1 MIMNRKYVLRWSALA
16 IVVVLLLLGG
26 AFGLPLLR
34 SVSSTSEPVLVYLD
48 QDDNFD
54 SLAVKLKATGKA
66 EMNRGLRLA
75 ARLLKYQDRVRPGC
89 YDVGSGQSAWTV
101 VWQLRAGHQQPIRLT
116 IPQVW
121 TKEQLAARLS
131 RQLMTD
137 SASLASLFNDST
149 ALRAYDTSPEMLVS
163 LFVADTYEVYW
174 TLTPEALLKRMAKE
188 QKAFWTDERLAQA
201 KQQGLTPD
209 EVAILASIVDK
220 ETTNVDEM
228 PMVAGMYLNRL
239 RTNMLLQADPTV
251 KFALGNFALRRML
264 NVHLAYDSP
273 YNTYKYAGL
282 PPGPICV
289 PSQQAIKAVLRPAE
303 HNYLYMCAKEDFS
316 NAHNFATTYAE
327 HLANA
332 RRYQQA
338 LNQRGIK

>member
-1 MIMNRKYVLRWSALA
+1 MMNRIHAFRWSALA
-16 IVVVLLLLGG
+16 IVLILLLLGG

-34 SVSSTSEPVLVYLD
+34 NVSSTNEPVLIYLD

-54 SLAVKLKATGKA
+54 SLSVKIKATGKA
-66 EMNRGLRLA
+66 EMNRGMRLA
-75 ARLLKYQDRVRPGC
+75 AQLLQYEDRVRPGC
-89 YDVGSGQSAWTV
+89 YDVGSGQCAWNV
-101 VWQLRAGHQQPIRLT
+101 IRRLRAGDQIPIRLT
-116 IPQVW
+116 IPQTW

-131 RQLMTD
+131 RQLMAD
-137 SASLASLFNDST
+137 SASLASLFNDPE
-149 ALRAYDTSPEMLVS
+149 ALKAYETRPEMLVS
-163 LFVADTYEVYW
+163 LFVPDTYEVYW
-174 TLTPEALLKRMAKE
+174 TITPEALLKRMAKE
-188 QKAFWTDERLAQA
+188 HNAYWTAERKALAE
-201 KQQGLTPD
+201 QQGLTPD
-209 EVAILASIVDK
+209 EVAVLASIVDK

-251 KFALGNFALRRML
+251 KFALGNFALRRIY
-264 NVHLAYDSP
+264 NSHLACDNP
-273 YNTYKYAGL
+273 YNTYKYVGL

-289 PSQQAIKAVLRPAE
+289 PSPQAINAVLHPAQ

-316 NAHNFATTYAE
+316 NAHNFAVTYAE

-338 LNQRGIK
+338 LNQRNIK

>member
-1 MIMNRKYVLRWSALA
+1 MKRIHALRWSVLA
-16 IVVVLLLLGG
+16 IVLLLLLLGG
-26 AFGLPLLR
+26 ALGLPLLR
-34 SVSSTSEPVLVYLD
+34 NVSSTDEPVLVYLD
-48 QDDNFD
+48 KDDNFD
-54 SLAVKLKATGKA
+54 SLTVKIKATGKA
-66 EMNRGLRLA
+66 EMNRGMRLA
-75 ARLLKYQDRVRPGC
+75 AQLLQYEDRVRPGC
-89 YDVGSGQSAWTV
+89 YDVGSGQSAWKVT
-101 VWQLRAGHQQPIRLT
+101 QRLRAGDQFPIRLT
-116 IPQVW
+116 IPQTW

-131 RQLMTD
+131 RQLMAD
-137 SASLASLFNDST
+137 SASLASLFNDPE
-149 ALRAYDTSPEMLVS
+149 ALKAYETRPEMLVS
-163 LFVADTYEVYW
+163 LFVPDTYEVYW
-174 TLTPEALLKRMAKE
+174 TITPEALLKRMAKE
-188 QKAFWTDERLAQA
+188 HNAYWTAERKALAE
-201 KQQGLTPD
+201 QQGLTPD
-209 EVAILASIVDK
+209 EVAVLASIIDK

-251 KFALGNFALRRML
+251 KFALGNFALRRIF
-264 NVHLAYDSP
+264 NSHLSCDNP

-289 PSQQAIKAVLRPAE
+289 PSPQAINAVLHPAQ

-338 LNQRGIK
+338 LNQRNIK

>member
-1 MIMNRKYVLRWSALA
+1 MNRIHALRWSALA
-16 IVVVLLLLGG
+16 IVLLLLLLGG

-34 SVSSTSEPVLVYLD
+34 NVSSTNEPVLIYLD

-54 SLAVKLKATGKA
+54 SLSVKIKATGKA
-66 EMNRGLRLA
+66 EMNRGMRLA
-75 ARLLKYQDRVRPGC
+75 AQLLQYEDRVRPGC
-89 YDVGSGQSAWTV
+89 YDVGSGQCAWNV
-101 VWQLRAGHQQPIRLT
+101 IRRLRAGDQFPIRLT
-116 IPQVW
+116 IPQTW

-131 RQLMTD
+131 RQLMAD
-137 SASLASLFNDST
+137 SASLASLFNDPE
-149 ALRAYDTSPEMLVS
+149 ALKAYETRPEMLVS
-163 LFVADTYEVYW
+163 LFVPDTYEVYW
-174 TLTPEALLKRMAKE
+174 TITPEALLKRMAKE
-188 QKAFWTDERLAQA
+188 HKAYWTAERKALAE
-201 KQQGLTPD
+201 QQGLTPD
-209 EVAILASIVDK
+209 EVAVLASIVDK

-251 KFALGNFALRRML
+251 KFALGNFALRRIF
-264 NVHLAYDSP
+264 NSHLACDNP

-289 PSQQAIKAVLRPAE
+289 PSPQAINAVLHPAQ

-316 NAHNFATTYAE
+316 NAHNFAVTYAE

-332 RRYQQA
+332 RHYQQA
-338 LNQRGIK
+338 LNQRNIK